1 MLGRRLAGFDAG
13 MLYYNPQIWTS
24 DDSDAIER
32 LRIQYGTSLV
42 YPPQAMTAHVSA
54 CPNIRWAASPPSIP
68 GAWWP

>member
-1 MLGRRLAGFDAG
+1 
-13 MLYYNPQIWTS
+13 MLYYDPQIWTS

-54 CPNIRWAASPPSIP
+54 CPNHQVGRVTPFRTRGLVAMSALLRV
-68 GAWWP
+68 